1 MITEVA
7 TTLSPE
13 AVIEEA
19 RRFFTDEEAFHSAT
33 IVDESDT
40 HLTLGMF
47 RSRLAISAFP
57 GEREGETRVRLS
69 TLRRNDAVG
78 RFLAL
83 IETGGSSAD
92 DEGDRGGEAGPAT
105 AAAADAGSAEPA

>member
-1 MITEVA
+1 MISEVV
-7 TTLSPE
+7 TRLSPPD
-13 AVIEEA
+13 VIEEA
-19 RRFFTDEEAFHSAT
+19 RRFFTDEGAFHSAT

-57 GEREGETRVRLS
+57 ADEEGRTRVRVS
-69 TLRRNDAVG
+69 TLRRSDAIG

-83 IETGGSSAD
+83 IET
-92 DEGDRGGEAGPAT
+92 
-105 AAAADAGSAEPA
+105 AEPGAPAETA

>member
-7 TTLSPE
+7 TSLSPE

-19 RRFFTDEEAFHSAT
+19 RLFFTDEEAFHSAT

-57 GEREGETRVRLS
+57 GRKEGETRVRLS
-69 TLRRNDAVG
+69 TLRRNDAIG

-83 IETGGSSAD
+83 IESGGSAAGASGAD
-92 DEGDRGGEAGPAT
+92 ESPPARAPT
-105 AAAADAGSAEPA
+105 ESDTGAAEPA

>member
-57 GEREGETRVRLS
+57 GKREGETRVRLS
-69 TLRRNDAVG
+69 TLRRNDAIG

-83 IETGGSSAD
+83 IETGGSSRAMD
-92 DEGDRGGEAGPAT
+92 DEADGDAARAAAGSEAGN
-105 AAAADAGSAEPA
+105 GEPT